1 MWSLRGRDAMNSARA
16 RGVRRLC
23 DLPLRRNAFRQ
34 HLLKQKRDEP
44 PPPPPI
50 QGPLARVATATVR
63 PHAIDTLKSQ
73 YAALFQDDGPYA
85 STPGFRGSV
94 LLVDEGKN
102 SAQSI
107 TLWDDR
113 AAFDAL
119 AGTDAYRE
127 SMGALAQECFVGAPE
142 VVEHSFAGAFFPDG
156 GAPT

>member
-1 MWSLRGRDAMNSARA
+1 MLRAEEALRG
-16 RGVRRLC
+16 LEH
-23 DLPLRRNAFRQ
+23 LPL
-34 HLLKQKRDEP
+34 EP
-44 PPPPPI
+44 LRAEEVP
-50 QGPLARVATATVR
+50 
-63 PHAIDTLKSQ
+63 
-73 YAALFQDDGPYA
+73 ALFQGEGPYA

-94 LLVDEGKN
+94 LLVDESKN

-119 AGTDAYRE
+119 AATDAYRE

>member
-1 MWSLRGRDAMNSARA
+1 M
-16 RGVRRLC
+16 
-23 DLPLRRNAFRQ
+23 
-34 HLLKQKRDEP
+34 
-44 PPPPPI
+44 
-50 QGPLARVATATVR
+50 R

>member
-1 MWSLRGRDAMNSARA
+1 MNSASA

-44 PPPPPI
+44 PPPPPV

-63 PHAIDTLKSQ
+63 PHAVDALKSQ
-73 YAALFQDDGPYA
+73 YAALFQGDGPYA

-94 LLVDEGKN
+94 LLVDENKN

-119 AGTDAYRE
+119 AATDAYRE